1 MKSAVIDF
9 AGGALIL
16 AAAAGLFATVTPAA
30 AGLERRPTL
39 AFPEL
44 DTPPEA
50 EPCSAGCPTVRLDQ
64 PGSGG
69 TASGMQAGPAGTS
82 SSSGGTSSGGS
93 SSGGTSSGGSS
104 SGGSSSGG
112 SSSGGSSSG
121 GSSGGLGGAVGGAV
135 GGIGGAV
142 GGALGGENDSPE
154 GGDSATGD

>member
-93 SSGGTSSGGSS
+93 SSGGSS

-142 GGALGGENDSPE
+142 GGALGGENDSSE
-154 GGDSATGD
+154 GGDNATGD